1 MQDTTVEI
9 TPRTHLSDREQR
21 EVRAALERLGLTRK
35 EVADEEALS
44 YGNLCKTIQGKLP
57 AWPKYAAVLNDLI
70 DRADL

>member
-1 MQDTTVEI
+1 MQDTTVDI

-44 YGNLCKTIQGKLP
+44 YGNLCKIIQGNVP